1 MPPEIPD
8 PLLDKKEIAAEKHLV
23 VQYEKFCKPGRL
35 GSALNTAGK
44 TLVKLIPAAVKKR
57 LTDVGDGLSEAEVF
71 KEALKLAGKGFGT
84 LVKLTATHTVSKNM
98 LLNSLRRSGSEVEA
112 FEYIPFLRGYEVERA
127 VHRAHL
133 LRMAAAATE
142 GAITGFPGAV
152 GIPFNLVLSFF
163 LFFRATQA
171 IALTYGYDVQD
182 DPGELAIASEVTLQS
197 LEPRL
202 APSTG
207 GISASMAK
215 LMAASQLVRLQ
226 SGLTKRLTYETMLK
240 NGGMQAMFVQL
251 RAAGH
256 ATARKALQKSGQKT
270 LEAGIFMGLVEKAGA
285 VLSKRMVAKSIPI
298 FSALIS
304 AGIDSYL
311 MNRVLVG
318 SNLAYHKRFLLEK
331 AFRIEEVVES
341 ADARKRKRPTSK
353 SAARRRK
360 PRPKTE
366 TRAVAKKRKVA
377 MK

>member
-1 MPPEIPD
+1 MHPEIPY
-8 PLLDKKEIAAEKHLV
+8 PLLDKKEIAAEKRLV

-44 TLVKLIPAAVKKR
+44 TLVKLIPAAVKQR

-71 KEALKLAGKGFGT
+71 KKALELAGKGFGT

-133 LRMAAAATE
+133 SRMAAAAAE

-163 LFFRATQA
+163 LFFRATHA

-182 DPGELAIASEVTLQS
+182 DPGELAIASEVTLHS

-215 LMAASQLVRLQ
+215 LMAASQLATLQ
-226 SGLTKRLTYETMLK
+226 SALTKRLTYETMLK

-256 ATARKALQKSGQKT
+256 ATARKALQKSGQKS

-285 VLSKRMVAKSIPI
+285 VLSKRVVAKAIPI
-298 FSALIS
+298 FGALIS

-311 MNRVLVG
+311 MNRVLEG

-331 AFRIEEVVES
+331 AFRIEEVCEAGAAKLKRAS
-341 ADARKRKRPTSK
+341 SKSSPRKRKSPARARLGSK
-353 SAARRRK
+353 H
-360 PRPKTE
+360 PRSTNA
-366 TRAVAKKRKVA
+366 TKK
-377 MK
+377 